1 MASNE
6 VAVLIEGFLTDI
18 SVTKTAGSGSVKQ
31 GAQLTY
37 TITASNADPSSAENV
52 TLTDSIPAALTGVE
66 FSTDGGVTFNPWPG
80 ILGFGTMVSGKTQ
93 TILIRGTARPDA
105 QGSISN
111 TADVTST
118 PPDPIRTGHYYARM
132 PGPCRCDGFGTVS
145 MLENTLQA
153 KLQSAASQLDDC
165 FQIRI

>member
-1 MASNE
+1 M
-6 VAVLIEGFLTDI
+6 LIEGFLTDI

-118 PPDPIRTGHYYARM
+118 PPDPIRITTRQLHLRKNTRHLAQRPLLRLDAR
-132 PGPCRCDGFGTVS
+132 P
-145 MLENTLQA
+145 LQM
-153 KLQSAASQLDDC
+153 
-165 FQIRI
+165 